1 MKQLIKNIGGLVGFY
16 ESHPGLLKGAA
27 MSEVSLIKD
36 AWLAVEDGKVADAG
50 LMSEWPGI
58 SDWRDLEV
66 IDAEGS
72 WVIPSYVDSHTHI
85 VYPASR
91 AGEFSDRIKG
101 MTYEE
106 IAARGGGILNSAA
119 KLKEISEDELYES
132 AYQRLNEV
140 AFQGT
145 GAVEIK
151 SGYGLTLEGE
161 LKMLRVIKRLKENHP
176 LTIKATF
183 LGAHAYPADYK
194 TRKDEYMHLIIDE
207 MLPRVAEE
215 GLADYIDAFCE
226 SDYFSVSD
234 TERLMEAGNKYG
246 LSAKIHVNQ
255 FTSIGGV
262 AACVNARAKS
272 VDHLEVITEADIE
285 ALMEG
290 DTLPVALPGCSL
302 FIRIPY
308 TPGRK
313 LIDAGLPL
321 VLATDYNPGS
331 CPSGNMNLVMS
342 LACIHM
348 GMTPKEALNASTVNA
363 AFAMDVEATH
373 GTLTVGQDANFLMTQ
388 QLKELAD
395 LPYYFGR
402 NSIKGNYIKGKKFGA

>member
-16 ESHPGLLKGAA
+16 ESHPGLLKGE
-27 MSEVSLIKD
+27 MMKRVSLMND
-36 AWLAVEDGKVADAG
+36 AWLAVEDGIIADAG
-50 LMSEWPGI
+50 LMADWPGI

-66 IDAEGS
+66 IDAEGG

-119 KLKEISEDELYES
+119 KLIEISEDELYES
-132 AYQRLNEV
+132 AFQRLNEI
-140 AFQGT
+140 ALQGT

-176 LTIKATF
+176 LTIKSTF

-194 TRKDEYMHLIIDE
+194 QRKAEYMNLIIDE

-226 SDYFSVSD
+226 SDYFSVED
-234 TERLMEAGNKYG
+234 TERLMEAGNRFG

-262 AACVNARAKS
+262 EACVKANAKS
-272 VDHLEVITEADIE
+272 VDHLEVLTDEDIE
-285 ALMEG
+285 ALKRG
-290 DTLPVALPGCSL
+290 NTLPVALPGCSL

-313 LIDAGLPL
+313 IIDAGLPM

-348 GMTPKEALNASTVNA
+348 GMTPEEALNASTVNA
-363 AFAMDVEATH
+363 AFAMDVEQTH
-373 GTLTVGQDANFLMTQ
+373 GTLTVGSEANFLMTQ
-388 QLKELAD
+388 PMKELAD

-402 NSIKGNYIKGKKFGA
+402 DSIRGNYIKGRKFVV

>member
-16 ESHPGLLKGAA
+16 ESHPGLLKGE
-27 MSEVSLIKD
+27 MMKRVSLMNH
-36 AWLAVEDGKVADAG
+36 AWLAVEDGIIADAG
-50 LMSEWPGI
+50 LMADWPGI

-66 IDAEGS
+66 IDAEGG

-119 KLKEISEDELYES
+119 KLIEISEDELYES
-132 AYQRLNEV
+132 AFQRLNEI
-140 AFQGT
+140 ALQGT

-176 LTIKATF
+176 LTIKSTF

-194 TRKDEYMHLIIDE
+194 QRKAEYMNLIIDE
-207 MLPRVAEE
+207 MLPRVVEE

-226 SDYFSVSD
+226 SDYFSVED
-234 TERLMEAGNKYG
+234 TERLMEAGNRFG

-262 AACVNARAKS
+262 EACVEANAKS
-272 VDHLEVITEADIE
+272 VDHLEVLTEEDIE
-285 ALMEG
+285 ALKSG
-290 DTLPVALPGCSL
+290 NTLPVALPGCSL

-313 LIDAGLPL
+313 IIDAGLPL

-348 GMTPKEALNASTVNA
+348 GMTPEEALNASTVNA
-363 AFAMDVEATH
+363 AFAMDAEQTH
-373 GTLTVGQDANFLMTQ
+373 GTLTVGSEANFLMTQ
-388 QLKELAD
+388 PMKELAD

-402 NSIKGNYIKGKKFGA
+402 DSIRGNYIKGRKFVV